1 MTMLVFTA
9 GLFIGMAF
17 GFVVTFDFHK
27 KKLEEEKDVAYGMGY
42 SNGLADAK
50 KPGSSIEWR
59 AEHLP
64 PSRL

>member
-1 MTMLVFTA
+1 MTMLVFAA

-17 GFVVTFDFHK
+17 GFVVTFDHFK
-27 KKLEEEKDVAYGMGY
+27 KKLAEEQDISYGMGY

-50 KPGSSIEWR
+50 KPGSSIEWHND
-59 AEHLP
+59 HLP